1 MEVCMEI
8 NRNNSLT
15 MVMSAEDMPIIAK
28 GFQALEP
35 LLENWSGIRLEVVD
49 MKKSYIYQTS
59 TE

>member
-1 MEVCMEI
+1 MEI

-49 MKKSYIYQTS
+49 MKQSNIYQTP

>member
-1 MEVCMEI
+1 MEVCLEI

-28 GFQALEP
+28 GFQVLEP

-49 MKKSYIYQTS
+49 MEQSNIYQTP

>member
-1 MEVCMEI
+1 MEVCLEI

-15 MVMSAEDMPIIAK
+15 MVMSAEDMPVIAK

-49 MKKSYIYQTS
+49 MKQSNIYQTP

>member
-1 MEVCMEI
+1 MEVCLEM

-49 MKKSYIYQTS
+49 MKQSNISQTP

>member
-1 MEVCMEI
+1 
-8 NRNNSLT
+8 

-28 GFQALEP
+28 GFQVLEP

-49 MKKSYIYQTS
+49 MKQSNIYQTP

>member
-1 MEVCMEI
+1 MEVCLEM

-28 GFQALEP
+28 GFQVLEP

-49 MKKSYIYQTS
+49 MKQFHIYQAL